1 MSGAVRAKN
10 APFSPPLT
18 TAAPPTTRVKDDPH
32 NNMREFLN
40 ILIVKYSTITPQ
52 NREQTK
58 TLFQL
63 RSIQFQLK
71 PHPSARVSCPHK
83 QIREDFK
90 WFMISG
96 RATASRK
103 LQSGFGLELVI
114 DGMQQIKREEESRN
128 NL

>member
-1 MSGAVRAKN
+1 MG
-10 APFSPPLT
+10 
-18 TAAPPTTRVKDDPH
+18 
-32 NNMREFLN
+32 EFLN
-40 ILIVKYSTITPQ
+40 ILMIEDSNITPQ
-52 NREQTK
+52 SQEQTK

-63 RSIQFQLK
+63 SSLQFQLK
-71 PHPSARVSCPHK
+71 PHPSAYK

-103 LQSGFGLELVI
+103 LESGFGLALVI
-114 DGMQQIKREEESRN
+114 DGMQQIKREEEPRN